1 MEHIFHSLGDIALRR
16 VYKFVLK
23 QTIGKYLKDDLLLDQ
38 LQVKT
43 REGVIEIRDLA
54 LDSDQLNLALES
66 LPFTISSAS
75 VNLIEAHISYSKLL
89 TESCRFVVDRITVN
103 VEANVKDNNVSSNGL
118 FPSDCDNGQHISEI
132 DGVRGEASV
141 AISEEAEE
149 GLTFIAQWIE
159 IVVAKLRV
167 EIRHIDFQFSSSKGR
182 SLMLHLS
189 DLNFCNGDPSIMS
202 NSSSLDAS
210 RNVMNSVDLAQSLLS
225 SCKVCH
231 FVTIVFMN

>member
-43 REGVIEIRDLA
+43 REGVIEIHDLA
-54 LDSDQLNLALES
+54 LDSDQLNVTLES
-66 LPFTISSAS
+66 LPFTITSAS
-75 VNLIEAHISYSKLL
+75 VNLIEAYLSYSKLL

-103 VEANVKDNNVSSNGL
+103 LEAKVKDSNVSSNGL
-118 FPSDCDNGQHISEI
+118 FPPDCDTGQHVSENDRI
-132 DGVRGEASV
+132 GSEASV
-141 AISEEAEE
+141 TISEEAEE

-159 IVVAKLRV
+159 IVVAKLRMD
-167 EIRHIDFQFSSSKGR
+167 IRHIDFQFSSSKAR
-182 SLMLHLS
+182 SLMLQLS
-189 DLNFCNGDPSIMS
+189 DLSFCNSDPSIMS

-225 SCKVCH
+225 SSKVCRYVA
-231 FVTIVFMN
+231 FGLMK